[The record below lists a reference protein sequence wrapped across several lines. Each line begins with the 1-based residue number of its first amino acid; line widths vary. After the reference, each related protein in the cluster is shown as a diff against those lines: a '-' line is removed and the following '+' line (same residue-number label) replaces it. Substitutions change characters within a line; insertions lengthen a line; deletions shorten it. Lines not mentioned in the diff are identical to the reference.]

1 MLGSTCHVLPPAG
14 VMGSNALVDLDD
26 GVFDGLGNLGEMQ
39 SKVVDAL
46 SVLLKLRRGCMFG
59 GEGISM
65 SLNQLLFFFLQ

>member
-1 MLGSTCHVLPPAG
+1 MLGSTCHVLPPAW
-14 VMGSNALVDLDD
+14 VIGSDALVDLVD
-26 GVFDGLGNLGEMQ
+26 GAFDGLGNLVEVQ

-65 SLNQLLFFFLQ
+65 SLNQLLFLFLQ